1 MCIISSNAAY
11 DTPLYLLSFV
21 HVRFSVFHSYPL
33 AAVVIVVA
41 VVFVVVGVGKNFTH
55 RVSNIHAIQ
64 LCYSLGFHAVT
75 KQDAGLRSAKNC
87 SFIRLLFGLGLLLLA
102 LMLLL
107 LPMMWM
113 VLLLLLM

>member
-21 HVRFSVFHSYPL
+21 HVRFSVSRSYPL
-33 AAVVIVVA
+33 AVAAFVVV
-41 VVFVVVGVGKNFTH
+41 VVFVIVGVGKNFTH

-64 LCYSLGFHAVT
+64 LCYSLGFHAAT

-87 SFIRLLFGLGLLLLA
+87 SFIRLLFGFGLLLLA

-107 LPMMWM
+107 LLPMMWM
-113 VLLLLLM
+113 LLLLM

>member
-21 HVRFSVFHSYPL
+21 HVRFSVSRSYPL
-33 AAVVIVVA
+33 AAAA
-41 VVFVVVGVGKNFTH
+41 VVVVLFVIVGVGKNFTH

-64 LCYSLGFHAVT
+64 LCYSLGFHVAT

-87 SFIRLLFGLGLLLLA
+87 SFIRLLFGFGLLLLA

-113 VLLLLLM
+113 VLLLLM